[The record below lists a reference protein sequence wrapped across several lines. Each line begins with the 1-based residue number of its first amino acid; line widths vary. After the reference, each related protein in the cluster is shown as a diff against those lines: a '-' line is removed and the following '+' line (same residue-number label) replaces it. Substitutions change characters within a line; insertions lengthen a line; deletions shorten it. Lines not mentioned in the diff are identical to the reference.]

1 MGKHRAGKAAA
12 ELTPQEVANSGRL
25 MEAAWANGA
34 RSFSVQVGRVRYVAY
49 APHGAYTPNRDVA
62 AEQVAAP
69 RGQTA
74 AAKKRRLSPSEL
86 ARLKR
91 RAEERAV
98 KAAAAMQVAPVS
110 PSPWPTGTSQ
120 GTAQPAAP
128 AADAAPPAEPEPLPA
143 AAQDAGSGKR
153 ATRPSPSASTTTSP
167 SSAVKKGKPYA
178 TVVAESDEKR
188 AQRSL
193 FP

>member
-25 MEAAWANGA
+25 MDAAWASGA

-49 APHGAYTPNRDVA
+49 APHGAYTPNREVA

-110 PSPWPTGTSQ
+110 PSPCPTGTSQ

-128 AADAAPPAEPEPLPA
+128 AAPPAEPEPLPA

-167 SSAVKKGKPYA
+167 SGAVKKGKPYA
-178 TVVAESDEKR
+178 AVVAEGGEKR
-188 AQRSL
+188 VQRGL